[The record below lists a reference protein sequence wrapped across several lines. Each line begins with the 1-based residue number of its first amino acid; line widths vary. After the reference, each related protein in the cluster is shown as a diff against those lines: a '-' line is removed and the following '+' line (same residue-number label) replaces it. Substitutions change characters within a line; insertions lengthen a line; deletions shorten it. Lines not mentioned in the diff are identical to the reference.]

1 MVIFLDSNIVLDVLL
16 QTPDLC
22 DESKNVIS
30 VASAK
35 GFEMYVSAASVTDI
49 FYVLRKQL
57 RSNEKAKELVR
68 KILMFLSVA
77 GVDEQCIFAALES
90 DWADFEDSVQ
100 NQVAQQIRADYI
112 VTRNTSD
119 FLLSANRLITP
130 TEFLK
135 IYQK

>member
-16 QTPDLC
+16 QNPDLC
-22 DESKNVIS
+22 DESKRVIL
-30 VASAK
+30 VASEN

-49 FYVLRKQL
+49 FYVLRKHL
-57 RSNEKAKELVR
+57 RDNDRAKELIK
-68 KILMFLSVA
+68 KILKIVSVA
-77 GVDEQCIFAALES
+77 GVDEQCILKALES
-90 DWADFEDSVQ
+90 EWVDFEDSVQ
-100 NQVAQQIRADYI
+100 NQVALQIRADYI